1 MVQQVGI
8 IGLGLIGSSIGLAL
22 RRSQRPPRIVGYDL
36 APDATRAALKLH
48 AVDRAAAG
56 LMEVLRGTDL
66 LVLATPVRAIISTL
80 ETIGPYVPAGCVVTD
95 TGSTKLAIVEAA
107 TRLLPAGA
115 SFVGGHPMTGRLTA
129 GSDGPSATLFQD
141 TTYCLT
147 PTAAAGA
154 EEVQRVVRF
163 VESLGAVPYFLDA
176 AEHDGL
182 MAGVS
187 HLPYLLSAA
196 LMSTLAADSGW
207 RELATLA
214 AGGFTTVTRLVE
226 GDPRMFTDVCLTNR
240 EAIARR
246 LDDLIRQLTS
256 LRELIAA
263 GDEALE
269 ARLARAREARAAWE
283 QVRIGGAEP
292 PLPTPSPLPGMGSL
306 LGGALR
312 GRLPDGRR

>member
-8 IGLGLIGSSIGLAL
+8 VGLGLIGTSIGLAL
-22 RRSQRPPRIVGYDL
+22 RRSQRPPRMVGFDL
-36 APDATRAALKLH
+36 APEATRNALQVH
-48 AVDRAAAG
+48 AVDRVAGG
-56 LMEVLRGTDL
+56 LMDLLRGTDL
-66 LVLATPVRAIISTL
+66 LVLAAPVRAIISTL

-107 TRLLPAGA
+107 ERLLPEGA

-141 TTYCLT
+141 ATYCLT
-147 PTAAAGA
+147 PTASAGA
-154 EEVQRVVRF
+154 DEVQRVVRF

-196 LMSTLAADSGW
+196 LMSTLAADPGW

-240 EAIARR
+240 EAITRR
-246 LDDLIRQLTS
+246 LDELINELATVRQ
-256 LRELIAA
+256 LIAA

-269 ARLARAREARAAWE
+269 GRLAKAREARAAWE
-283 QVRIGGAEP
+283 QVRLGGAEP
-292 PLPTPSPLPGMGSL
+292 PLPTPGPLPGMGSL

-312 GRLPDGRR
+312 GRLPEGRR